1 MRRIFSLF
9 LMICVGALG
18 AVAQDV
24 TFKASAERTVVAGQ
38 QFRLSFIL
46 TTSNGKQASDFQ
58 PPQSFGG
65 LNTLFGPTQQQGFSS
80 SNINGQVTSTQTL
93 SLIYTMSAPKEGEY
107 TVGAATI
114 KVGNSEYHTEPIAI
128 KALPPDQTAPQQS
141 GSTQNEGASTAAATD
156 EMVFIRAVPSKTTV
170 YENEGFLLTFKLYS
184 LVDVQALESAKFP
197 EYDGFIAQE
206 IEMNGNPQWDMENYN
221 GRNYRTAVLK
231 QTVLFPQREGQIT
244 IPSGKFDLIVLVR
257 RQQRVRSIF
266 DDFLDTSQPVQKT
279 VSTSPIT
286 INVKPL
292 PAGKPASFNGAAG
305 DYKMTSS
312 ISRTELKANDA
323 ITIKLTISGTGNL
336 KMIKNPE
343 IVFPNDFEVYDP
355 VVNSTSKATPA
366 GVSGSR
372 TIEYNAIPRYAGDF
386 TIPKAEFSFF
396 DLKTGTYKTLS
407 TDEYR
412 LHVEPGEAG
421 SSPAPVVNA
430 AANKEAVRYLGQ
442 DIRYIKTGNIAFAGD
457 NHFFGTLGYLLW
469 YIVPALL
476 FIVLFIIYRKQA
488 AENANIALVRT
499 KKANKVASKRLKTA
513 AAYLKENRQE
523 AFYDEILKAVWGYLS
538 DKLNIPVAAL
548 TKDNV
553 EANLTTYGAADS
565 LIADFRA
572 ILDTAEF
579 ARFAPSQGSGAMDT
593 LYENTV
599 KAIDLMENTVKK

>member
-1 MRRIFSLF
+1 MKRIIWFF
-9 LMICVGALG
+9 LLTVINTSFA
-18 AVAQDV
+18 AAQDV
-24 TFKASAERTVVAGQ
+24 TFKAAAEKTVVAGQ
-38 QFRLSFIL
+38 RFWISFAM
-46 TTSNGKQASDFQ
+46 TSDGKQGSNFQAPSSFGNLNIVFGPSVQSSQSSTFINGKA
-58 PPQSFGG
+58 
-65 LNTLFGPTQQQGFSS
+65 TSS
-80 SNINGQVTSTQTL
+80 YTESY
-93 SLIYTMSAPKEGEY
+93 IYTVIAPSEGEY
-107 TVGAATI
+107 AVGAATI
-114 KVGNSEYHTEPIAI
+114 KVGGKEYSTEPLTI
-128 KALPPDQTAPQQS
+128 KALPPDKAAQQQGNPEARQAQPTAS
-141 GSTQNEGASTAAATD
+141 SD
-156 EMVFIRAVPSKTTV
+156 EVFIRAVPSKTSV
-170 YENEGFLLTFKLYS
+170 YENEGLLVTFKLYS
-184 LVDVQALESAKFP
+184 QIGIQGIESVKYP